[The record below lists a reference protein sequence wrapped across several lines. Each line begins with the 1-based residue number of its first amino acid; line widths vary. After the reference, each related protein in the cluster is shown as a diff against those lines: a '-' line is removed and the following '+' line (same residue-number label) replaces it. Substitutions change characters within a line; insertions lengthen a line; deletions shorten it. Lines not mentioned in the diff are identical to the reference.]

1 MKQGKSKFR
10 VAFLGRGSL
19 GYRVLE
25 GLLSNDAVEVC
36 VIICC
41 NPSSDVPLDKSLF
54 RNLAL
59 EKKIDY
65 FEANSINNESKKSL
79 LQNCNIDIAVA
90 MLWLNT
96 ISTELIKTAKH
107 GFLNLHGGALPR
119 YRGNA
124 CQTWAI
130 LNEESTIG
138 VTCHLMKGNSLDSGP
153 ILKQEF
159 ISINPDDLVGDLMKK
174 VENKGVD
181 LVLESVQGFVD
192 GKIETLPQ
200 DENEALYCYP
210 RLPRDGEIDWNQ
222 SSKKIIKLIRAANH
236 PYPGAY
242 SYFRDHLN
250 DKKIIKLVIRRA
262 CVFEDNI
269 SSFCAVPGHVIKI
282 KNKICVVCGDDKMIF
297 LQDIELDEKPVSP
310 EKAFNSVRQ
319 RLGLNLSDEII
330 KLRSEINDL
339 RRSLNKST

>member
-1 MKQGKSKFR
+1 
-10 VAFLGRGSL
+10 
-19 GYRVLE
+19 
-25 GLLSNDAVEVC
+25 
-36 VIICC
+36 
-41 NPSSDVPLDKSLF
+41 
-54 RNLAL
+54 
-59 EKKIDY
+59 
-65 FEANSINNESKKSL
+65 
-79 LQNCNIDIAVA
+79 
-90 MLWLNT
+90 
-96 ISTELIKTAKH
+96 
-107 GFLNLHGGALPR
+107 
-119 YRGNA
+119 
-124 CQTWAI
+124 
-130 LNEESTIG
+130 
-138 VTCHLMKGNSLDSGP
+138 MKGNSLDSGP

-282 KNKICVVCGDDKMIF
+282 KNKICVVCGDDKIIC
-297 LQDIELDEKPVSP
+297 LQDIEFDEKPVSP

-339 RRSLNKST
+339 RRSLNKLT

>member
-1 MKQGKSKFR
+1 MKQGKLKFR

-41 NPSSDVPLDKSLF
+41 NPSSDVPLDKSHF

-119 YRGNA
+119 Y
-124 CQTWAI
+124 
-130 LNEESTIG
+130 
-138 VTCHLMKGNSLDSGP
+138 
-153 ILKQEF
+153 
-159 ISINPDDLVGDLMKK
+159 
-174 VENKGVD
+174 
-181 LVLESVQGFVD
+181 
-192 GKIETLPQ
+192 
-200 DENEALYCYP
+200 
-210 RLPRDGEIDWNQ
+210 
-222 SSKKIIKLIRAANH
+222 
-236 PYPGAY
+236 
-242 SYFRDHLN
+242 
-250 DKKIIKLVIRRA
+250 
-262 CVFEDNI
+262 
-269 SSFCAVPGHVIKI
+269 
-282 KNKICVVCGDDKMIF
+282 
-297 LQDIELDEKPVSP
+297 
-310 EKAFNSVRQ
+310 
-319 RLGLNLSDEII
+319 
-330 KLRSEINDL
+330 
-339 RRSLNKST
+339 